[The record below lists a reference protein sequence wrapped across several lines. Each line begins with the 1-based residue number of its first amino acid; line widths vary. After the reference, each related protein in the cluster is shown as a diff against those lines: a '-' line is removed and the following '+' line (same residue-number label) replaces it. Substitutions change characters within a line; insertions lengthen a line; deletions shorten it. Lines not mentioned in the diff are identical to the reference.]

1 MEFTVDGHK
10 AYVSNG
16 GHAHVPGQKW
26 AVFVHG
32 AGLNHTVWAAQSRWL
47 AFRHRNVLSVDLPG
61 HGQSAGA
68 PLPDIQAMGAWVLR
82 LLDAV
87 GASQAALI
95 GHSMGSLVA
104 LEAAAQAPERTEALL
119 LIGTAAA
126 MPVHPDM
133 LTAAA
138 ANHHDAIDMVNL
150 WGHGQRAGIGGSLVP
165 GSWMTGLGNAIL
177 EKAGPGVL
185 HNDLAACN
193 AYRTALEAAAKV
205 TAPTTLVAGEFDQMT
220 PLKSARQLG
229 AAIAGSRLVVCR
241 GAGHMLMAERPNDVI
256 EAMRTL
262 V

>member
-1 MEFTVDGHK
+1 
-10 AYVSNG
+10 
-16 GHAHVPGQKW
+16 
-26 AVFVHG
+26 
-32 AGLNHTVWAAQSRWL
+32 
-47 AFRHRNVLSVDLPG
+47 
-61 HGQSAGA
+61 
-68 PLPDIQAMGAWVLR
+68 
-82 LLDAV
+82 
-87 GASQAALI
+87 
-95 GHSMGSLVA
+95 MGSLVA

-150 WGHGQRAGIGGSLVP
+150 WGHGQSAGIGGSLVP

-177 EKAGPGVL
+177 EKAGRGVI

-193 AYRTALEAAAKV
+193 AYRTAMEAAAKV
-205 TAPTTLVAGEFDQMT
+205 TAPTTIVAGEFDQMT

-229 AAIAGSRLVVCR
+229 SAIIGSRLVVCR

-256 EAMRTL
+256 EAMRSL

>member
-1 MEFTVDGHK
+1 
-10 AYVSNG
+10 
-16 GHAHVPGQKW
+16 
-26 AVFVHG
+26 
-32 AGLNHTVWAAQSRWL
+32 
-47 AFRHRNVLSVDLPG
+47 
-61 HGQSAGA
+61 
-68 PLPDIQAMGAWVLR
+68 
-82 LLDAV
+82 
-87 GASQAALI
+87 
-95 GHSMGSLVA
+95 MGSLVA

-150 WGHGQRAGIGGSLVP
+150 WGHGQSAGIGGSLVP

-177 EKAGPGVL
+177 EKAGPGVI

-205 TAPTTLVAGEFDQMT
+205 TAPTTIVAGEFDQMT

-229 AAIAGSRLVVCR
+229 AAINGSRLVVCR

-256 EAMRTL
+256 EAMRSL